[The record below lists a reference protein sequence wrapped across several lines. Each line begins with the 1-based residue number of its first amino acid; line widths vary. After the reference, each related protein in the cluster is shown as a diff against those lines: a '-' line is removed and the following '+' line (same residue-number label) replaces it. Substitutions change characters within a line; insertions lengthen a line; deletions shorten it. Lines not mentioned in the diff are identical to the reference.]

1 MGFAWSRPP
10 DSPVGEQQLT
20 LEMQTL
26 ELERQIHLRGLL
38 QRRKLALKIAE
49 ARELFFWL
57 TAFYALSAAGL
68 GLGFQR
74 TRRLSTLAPL
84 LPLTFVLAYQGD
96 SAYGSKQDRI
106 RGEAENILV
115 YEPELLEA
123 PLGLPTVGGIDE
135 SREKARDEE
144 SFSKAHDIFL

>member
-68 GLGFQR
+68 GLG
-74 TRRLSTLAPL
+74 
-84 LPLTFVLAYQGD
+84 
-96 SAYGSKQDRI
+96 
-106 RGEAENILV
+106 
-115 YEPELLEA
+115 
-123 PLGLPTVGGIDE
+123 
-135 SREKARDEE
+135 
-144 SFSKAHDIFL
+144 